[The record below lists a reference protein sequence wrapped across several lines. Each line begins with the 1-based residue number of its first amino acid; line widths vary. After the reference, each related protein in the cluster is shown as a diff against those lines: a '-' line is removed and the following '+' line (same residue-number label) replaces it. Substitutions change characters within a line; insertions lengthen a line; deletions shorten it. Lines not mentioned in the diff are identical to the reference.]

1 MNERELLIV
10 LEPEPDADSEEI
22 EQLGRQLRNRL
33 RELDVDGVQPMPAS
47 EAPDDAKGAAVD
59 WGSLLLTLSATGGV
73 FTSVITLARDWL
85 KGHATAKR
93 MTIKVGNDT
102 IELERA
108 TTEEREQLIN
118 AWVKR
123 HDGS

>member
-1 MNERELLIV
+1 MDERELLIV
-10 LEPEPDADSEEI
+10 LELEPDADAEEI

-33 RELDVDGVQPMPAS
+33 RELDVGEVQPAPAS
-47 EAPDDAKGAAVD
+47 ETPDGAKGAAVD
-59 WGSLLLTLSATGGV
+59 WGSLLLTLSAAGGV

-85 KGHATAKR
+85 KGRATAKR
-93 MTIKVGNDT
+93 LKITVENDT

-108 TTEEREQLIN
+108 TTVEREQLIN

-123 HDGS
+123 HDG